1 MTRRRRLPLDMLAL
15 DRSID
20 TPLYRQLYESLRS
33 QILDGRLAPRMR
45 LPATRELAADLN
57 VSRNTVIGAYDSL
70 LAEGYLESVAG
81 SGTLVAALPEHPA
94 RTKSSRRASRL
105 PRLSQ
110 RGEMMTTLPRDRT
123 IPDRIAFHPGY
134 PEIPSFPFA
143 IWAKLVAANMRTPR
157 EDLFGYHLV
166 AGHPRLRA
174 ALAEYLGVSRG
185 VRCDPEQVIVVTGAQ
200 AALDLIGRTFM
211 DPGDHFWIEDP
222 GYHGAYNAFLSAGGK
237 AAPLPVG
244 SGGWDIDT
252 ANPPPRLI
260 FVTPSCQWP
269 LGLVMPMDVRL
280 KLLQI
285 AEKHDA
291 WIIEDDYDS
300 EYRFRGH
307 PIPAMQGLDDSGR
320 VIYVG
325 TLSKTMFP
333 SIRVAYIV
341 VPSSLVEGFKT
352 AVSISGQYPSLLLQ
366 AALADFIAQGF
377 FATHLR
383 RMRRLYARRQ
393 REFVAMCRA
402 RLDRWLEVNEID
414 TGMQVMGRFKQPMD
428 DGDVLAAALKRGV
441 DFSRM
446 STHYRYARPEHG
458 MFLGYAGVDHEQA
471 RAGVE
476 RLRLAFQD
484 LERSRSGN

>member
-1 MTRRRRLPLDMLAL
+1 
-15 DRSID
+15 
-20 TPLYRQLYESLRS
+20 
-33 QILDGRLAPRMR
+33 
-45 LPATRELAADLN
+45 
-57 VSRNTVIGAYDSL
+57 
-70 LAEGYLESVAG
+70 
-81 SGTLVAALPEHPA
+81 
-94 RTKSSRRASRL
+94 
-105 PRLSQ
+105 
-110 RGEMMTTLPRDRT
+110 
-123 IPDRIAFHPGY
+123 
-134 PEIPSFPFA
+134 
-143 IWAKLVAANMRTPR
+143 
-157 EDLFGYHLV
+157 
-166 AGHPRLRA
+166 
-174 ALAEYLGVSRG
+174 
-185 VRCDPEQVIVVTGAQ
+185 
-200 AALDLIGRTFM
+200 
-211 DPGDHFWIEDP
+211 
-222 GYHGAYNAFLSAGGK
+222 
-237 AAPLPVG
+237 
-244 SGGWDIDT
+244 
-252 ANPPPRLI
+252 
-260 FVTPSCQWP
+260 
-269 LGLVMPMDVRL
+269 
-280 KLLQI
+280 
-285 AEKHDA
+285 
-291 WIIEDDYDS
+291 
-300 EYRFRGH
+300 
-307 PIPAMQGLDDSGR
+307 MQGLDDSGR

-333 SIRVAYIV
+333 SIRIAYIV

-402 RLDRWLEVNEID
+402 RLDRWLDVNEID
-414 TGMQVMGRFKQPMD
+414 TGMQVIGRFKQPMD